1 MKQQQPIVITICAVS
16 CRVGQ
21 RRRGDGRVEWGLE
34 GVQNRI
40 TERKL
45 SKNLLITIN
54 INNFGKK
61 QGPHPLDF

>member
-1 MKQQQPIVITICAVS
+1 LNTEE
-16 CRVGQ
+16 
-21 RRRGDGRVEWGLE
+21 GDGRVEWGLE

-54 INNFGKK
+54 INNFGEK